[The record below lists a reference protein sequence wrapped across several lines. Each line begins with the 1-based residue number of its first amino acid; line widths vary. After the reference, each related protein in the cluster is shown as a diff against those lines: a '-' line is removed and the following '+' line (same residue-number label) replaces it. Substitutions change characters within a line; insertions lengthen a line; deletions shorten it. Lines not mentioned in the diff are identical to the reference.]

1 MQGGAVMYFTPE
13 KLVSYIESGCIIDP
27 SEPASNFLVDVYE
40 IIMGNPPYGRVR

>member
-13 KLVSYIESGCIIDP
+13 KLVSYIESGGIIDP

-40 IIMGNPPYGRVR
+40 IIMGKPPYGRVR